1 MFDGPAEDE
10 PQLLQ
15 GFRRA
20 TKIFKSGT
28 EPAGGAA
35 YCPHEEVNDWV
46 CMECKKRI
54 PQFEIIFDDYQGRCN
69 KFMKV
74 CYENQF
80 LQDFLSEQVIELE
93 QAAAN
98 ERRQ

>member
-1 MFDGPAEDE
+1 
-10 PQLLQ
+10 
-15 GFRRA
+15 
-20 TKIFKSGT
+20 
-28 EPAGGAA
+28 
-35 YCPHEEVNDWV
+35 
-46 CMECKKRI
+46 
-54 PQFEIIFDDYQGRCN
+54 
-69 KFMKV
+69 MKV